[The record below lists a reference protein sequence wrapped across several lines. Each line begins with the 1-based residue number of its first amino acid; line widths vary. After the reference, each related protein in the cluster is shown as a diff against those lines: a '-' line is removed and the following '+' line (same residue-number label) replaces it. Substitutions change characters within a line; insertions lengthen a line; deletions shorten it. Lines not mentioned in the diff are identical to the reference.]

1 MKRIGLL
8 SRKGGVGKTLCSMAL
23 AQVLSERYRVA
34 VLDIDPEGSAQ
45 AWASSALRQDTPLPY
60 AVYSAVAAAGMDRV
74 DYLVVDTPPND
85 PKTLASV
92 ARESDFVFIP
102 VQPGEGEMDR
112 LEPTLDVLRSG
123 HFKSGAQLGVILNF
137 AERDNLSLAMP
148 AALEQLGYPLVASI
162 KKSVE
167 YRRAFGGLLSP
178 ELLEPFRGAL
188 EAVGAYER

>member
-1 MKRIGLL
+1 
-8 SRKGGVGKTLCSMAL
+8 MAL
-23 AQVLSERYRVA
+23 AQVLSERYKVA

-45 AWASSALRQDTPLPY
+45 TWASSALRQGTPLPY

-123 HFKSGAQLGVILNF
+123 SSGNAP
-137 AERDNLSLAMP
+137 RMTS
-148 AALEQLGYPLVASI
+148 
-162 KKSVE
+162 
-167 YRRAFGGLLSP
+167 RT
-178 ELLEPFRGAL
+178 
-188 EAVGAYER
+188 